1 MIIKST
7 QKRGEQMGYL
17 TFNKQVM
24 NIFVN
29 FQFTMWNESVECGK
43 EKGIFKMKSSV
54 VKLHLDSR
62 HSMTYMAGF
71 MSDFPIKL
79 LYTRLQSRPLRPFTP
94 CELRKL
100 RISSRSVMVSVLRMA
115 MFYWRLWMKVRGLLR
130 VNRDSSSNLFQG
142 KLFVKDMK
150 RNESSLR
157 RRILRHYFVQDKP
170 I

>member
-1 MIIKST
+1 
-7 QKRGEQMGYL
+7 MGYL

-29 FQFTMWNESVECGK
+29 FQFTMWNEPVECGK

-54 VKLHLDSR
+54 VKLPS
-62 HSMTYMAGF
+62 SF
-71 MSDFPIKL
+71 
-79 LYTRLQSRPLRPFTP
+79 RLQTFNERIWLALWANSRSSSSTLVFSQDHWDRFPLNH

-142 KLFVKDMK
+142 KLFVKNMK

-157 RRILRHYFVQDKP
+157 CRILRHYFVQDKP